1 MNKPF
6 AIATALAALAVAGC
20 SKPAPQ
26 VLGTLEWDRITL
38 PSPAAE
44 RIVAIDV
51 HEGQQV
57 TAGTRLMQLEVTRTR
72 AQADAAQ
79 AQARQSSEALAELRA
94 GPRQEQIAQARASV
108 AAVQAQAVD
117 ARAAYARLRTLGQ
130 RQLVAAAEVD
140 RARAAT
146 GNADGQ
152 LRAAQAALD
161 ELLHGTRSERIQ
173 QGEAAAA
180 AAQAQAA
187 VQAATLGKLDITA
200 PRDGRV
206 DSLPYKLG
214 DQAPVGSPLAIL
226 LVGNVP
232 YARVYVPEPLREPV
246 TFWCLTVAP

>member
-108 AAVQAQAVD
+108 AAVKSTMGTT
-117 ARAAYARLRTLGQ
+117 RA
-130 RQLVAAAEVD
+130 
-140 RARAAT
+140 
-146 GNADGQ
+146 
-152 LRAAQAALD
+152 
-161 ELLHGTRSERIQ
+161 
-173 QGEAAAA
+173 
-180 AAQAQAA
+180 
-187 VQAATLGKLDITA
+187 
-200 PRDGRV
+200 
-206 DSLPYKLG
+206 
-214 DQAPVGSPLAIL
+214 
-226 LVGNVP
+226 
-232 YARVYVPEPLREPV
+232 
-246 TFWCLTVAP
+246 